1 MVNDF
6 FYIGQRIGFGK
17 GQYIGKTPHRVKGL
31 KEGDGQYTIRHEG
44 YEDFEA
50 STTIVAQTEKR
61 IEAELLSWD

>member
-50 STTIVAQTEKR
+50 RQ
-61 IEAELLSWD
+61 LSWLKLKSGSKRNS